1 MFSSSDYI
9 ILFAYL
15 LVLVLLGWYFS
26 RRKQSSK
33 DFFLGGQRIP
43 YWAAGI
49 SIMATQVSSIGFMAI
64 PAKAYDTDWAYFTG
78 VFTWFI
84 VVPIVIFAFIPF
96 YRKLQVTSAYEY
108 LERRFNYTIRLLA
121 ASLYCLFQLIGRM
134 GIILYLPALAL
145 SEVTGISTI
154 NCILIMGILS
164 TIYTVLGGME
174 AVIWTDVLQAVVLF
188 GGAVL
193 CIWYV
198 VSTLDGGISQFI
210 AIANKE
216 QKFSLGILDWD
227 ATKAVLWVVILG
239 NIFNRLGALTSDQ
252 SVVQRYLTTTSEK
265 DARKALWTNVF
276 ASIPWAILV
285 YTLGTALYVYYTTY
299 PEALKA
305 GIASDSI
312 VPFFIGQNIP
322 AGIKG
327 LIIAGIFA
335 ASMSSLDSSLHSV
348 ATVIM
353 TDFFKAERF
362 NFSDTRRVQLAKIT
376 TSLLGCFATIIAL
389 LMTTFDI
396 KSIFDMVIKYAGL
409 FGGAMTGFF
418 VLGIFTYRVSAKAAL
433 IGGLLSALSLWW
445 VQNFTELHVFLYG
458 VVSLSVCV
466 IAGLVASLFIP
477 EHKDLKGLNIYTLRQ

>member
-1 MFSSSDYI
+1 
-9 ILFAYL
+9 
-15 LVLVLLGWYFS
+15 
-26 RRKQSSK
+26 
-33 DFFLGGQRIP
+33 
-43 YWAAGI
+43 
-49 SIMATQVSSIGFMAI
+49 MATQVSSIGFMAI

-78 VFTWFI
+78 VFTWFV
-84 VVPIVIFAFIPF
+84 VVPIVIYGFIPF

-108 LERRFNYTIRLLA
+108 LERRFNYTIRLFA

-174 AVIWTDVLQAVVLF
+174 AVIWTDVLQAIVLF
-188 GGAVL
+188 GGALL
-193 CIWYV
+193 CIVYII
-198 VSTLDGGISQFI
+198 SNLDGGMHQFI
-210 AIANKE
+210 DTANKAD
-216 QKFSLGILDWD
+216 KFSLGILEWD

-239 NIFNRLGALTSDQ
+239 SIFNRLSALTSDQ
-252 SVVQRYLTTTSEK
+252 SVVQRYLTTNSEEA
-265 DARKALWTNVF
+265 ARKALWINVF

-285 YTLGTALYVYYTTY
+285 YTLGTALYVYYATY
-299 PEALKA
+299 PESLKE
-305 GIASDSI
+305 GLASDSI

-353 TDFFKAERF
+353 TDFFKAEHF
-362 NFSDTRRVQLAKIT
+362 NFSDSQRVQFAKIT
-376 TSLLGCFATIIAL
+376 TALLGCFATIIAL
-389 LMTTFDI
+389 LMTTYDI

-418 VLGIFTYRVSAKAAL
+418 VLGIFTHRVSSTSVL
-433 IGGLLSALSLWW
+433 IGGGFSAVSLWY
-445 VQNFTELHVFLYG
+445 VQNYTELHVFLYG
-458 VVSLSVCV
+458 VVSLSVCLL
-466 IAGLVASLFIP
+466 AGFLASLFLP
-477 EHKDLKGLNIYTLRQ
+477 EKKDLSGLTIYTLGQ